1 MLTIEWGY
9 LLNVFFS
16 KIKIQ
21 EEEGE
26 EEWLLPTA
34 FFSFAFFL
42 RTFQGPELFPN
53 LFAQLTAQQL
63 CFTCVHVHFFY
74 MNAQRQMLSV
84 ACVKGMGATVATST
98 VQRHHMRFLSGRNAT
113 IKTGQLDFLFVLS
126 TKMLWNKLKCLHEV
140 HISHWPVTF
149 YVIVFYVELN
159 ETFWL
164 EDNILKT

>member
-1 MLTIEWGY
+1 MITSHC
-9 LLNVFFS
+9 FF
-16 KIKIQ
+16 
-21 EEEGE
+21 
-26 EEWLLPTA
+26 
-34 FFSFAFFL
+34 FFCLFP

-98 VQRHHMRFLSGRNAT
+98 VQRHHMRFLTGRNAT

-126 TKMLWNKLKCLHEV
+126 TKILWNKLKCLHEV
-140 HISHWPVTF
+140 HISH
-149 YVIVFYVELN
+149 
-159 ETFWL
+159 
-164 EDNILKT
+164 

>member
-1 MLTIEWGY
+1 MITSHC
-9 LLNVFFS
+9 FF
-16 KIKIQ
+16 
-21 EEEGE
+21 
-26 EEWLLPTA
+26 
-34 FFSFAFFL
+34 FFCLFP

-126 TKMLWNKLKCLHEV
+126 TKMLWNKLKCLHEGEKNK
-140 HISHWPVTF
+140 ST
-149 YVIVFYVELN
+149 YL
-159 ETFWL
+159 TDQLLSMWL
-164 EDNILKT
+164 CFMLSWMRHFD